1 MCRNSILLIILA
13 LLASPAAMS
22 QSIEKLMD
30 EALLLESD
38 RRFRSASELYEQ
50 IIVAI
55 TESKGPHTT
64 TLIEPLLGKARS
76 LVARRRYDDARE
88 ALLLAQNIA
97 HRQEGVYST
106 GQLEVIDEMAA
117 LNLMSGDIRQANKL
131 QKFSFAISRDK
142 YGVDNLDILPAHS
155 RLIQWYMETGQ
166 YSEVRREL
174 DKAMELVKEHSS
186 EHDPRLIHYMRLVAK
201 TRRLQ
206 GIWKSEKSLIEA
218 LEILDKNP
226 DLPLDVKTDVYLEL
240 ADAYVARRKPK
251 KAVQYY
257 SQVTLGEGQQTEPAL
272 IPITSSV
279 SIRARQGERYSASFK
294 IPLSEK
300 DYGVMVTE
308 GNLARPSLTRSTPT
322 IGSPFQFSRGL
333 LIGGLRL
340 RPNLNFR
347 RVKMTFEFTVTK
359 SGKVKEVELLAS
371 NAPSKLDNF
380 MRKVLAKIRYRP
392 GLLEGIPIDTT
403 KVQLTQT
410 F

>member
-1 MCRNSILLIILA
+1 
-13 LLASPAAMS
+13 
-22 QSIEKLMD
+22 
-30 EALLLESD
+30 
-38 RRFRSASELYEQ
+38 
-50 IIVAI
+50 V
-55 TESKGPHTT
+55 
-64 TLIEPLLGKARS
+64 
-76 LVARRRYDDARE
+76 
-88 ALLLAQNIA
+88 

-106 GQLEVIDEMAA
+106 GQLEVINEMAA
-117 LNLMSGDIRQANKL
+117 LNLRSGDIRQANKL

-142 YGVDNLDILPAHS
+142 YGADDLDILPAHS

-174 DKAMELVKEHSS
+174 DKAMELVKEHTS
-186 EHDPRLIHYMRLVAK
+186 EHDPRLIDYMRLVAK

-226 DLPLDVKTDVYLEL
+226 DLPLDVKSGVYLEL

-251 KAVQYY
+251 KAEQYY

-272 IPITSSV
+272 IPITSSI
-279 SIRARQGERYSASFK
+279 SMRAKQGGRYSAAFK
-294 IPLSEK
+294 VPLSEK

-308 GNLARPSLTRSTPT
+308 SNFTQPSLPRSTPM
-322 IGSPFQFSRGL
+322 IGNPFQFSRDL

-359 SGKVKEVELLAS
+359 SGKVQEVEVLAS

-392 GLLEGIPIDTT
+392 GLLENIPIDTP

>member
-1 MCRNSILLIILA
+1 
-13 LLASPAAMS
+13 
-22 QSIEKLMD
+22 MD
-30 EALLLESD
+30 EASLLETD
-38 RRFRSASELYEQ
+38 RRIRSASELYEQ

-88 ALLLAQNIA
+88 ALLLAQNIV

-106 GQLEVIDEMAA
+106 GQLEVIEEMAA
-117 LNLMSGDIRQANKL
+117 LNLRSGDIRQANKL
-131 QKFSFAISRDK
+131 QSFSFAISRDK
-142 YGVDNLDILPAHS
+142 YGADDLDILPAHS

-166 YSEVRREL
+166 YGEVRKEL
-174 DKAMELVKEHSS
+174 DKAMDLVKVHTS
-186 EHDPRLIHYMRLVAK
+186 EHDPRLIDYMRLVAK

-226 DLPLDVKTDVYLEL
+226 DLPLDVKSDVYLEL

-257 SQVTLGEGQQTEPAL
+257 SQGTLGEGQQTEPAL

-279 SIRARQGERYSASFK
+279 SMRARQGERYSAAFK
-294 IPLSEK
+294 VPLSEK

-308 GNLARPSLTRSTPT
+308 GNLAQPTLPRSTPM
-322 IGSPFQFSRGL
+322 IGKPFQFSRGL

-359 SGKVKEVELLAS
+359 SGKVQEVEVLAS

-392 GLLEGIPIDTT
+392 GLLEGIPIDTP

>member
-1 MCRNSILLIILA
+1 
-13 LLASPAAMS
+13 
-22 QSIEKLMD
+22 MD
-30 EALLLESD
+30 EASLLETN

-50 IIVAI
+50 IIVAV

-64 TLIEPLLGKARS
+64 TLIDPLLGKARS

-88 ALLLAQNIA
+88 ALLLAQNIV
-97 HRQEGVYST
+97 HRQEGVYSS

-117 LNLMSGDIRQANKL
+117 LNLRSGDIRQANKL
-131 QKFSFAISRDK
+131 QRFSFAISREE
-142 YGVDNLDILPAHS
+142 YGADGLDILPAHS

-166 YSEVRREL
+166 YREVRREL
-174 DKAMELVKEHSS
+174 DKAMELVKEHTS
-186 EHDPRLIHYMRLVAK
+186 EHDPRLIDYMRLVAK

-226 DLPLDVKTDVYLEL
+226 DLPLDVKSDVYLEL
-240 ADAYVARRKPK
+240 ADAYVARRKPE

-257 SQVTLGEGQQTEPAL
+257 SLVTLGEGQQTEPTL

-279 SIRARQGERYSASFK
+279 FMRNKSGGRYPADFK
-294 IPLSEK
+294 VPLSEK

-308 GNLARPSLTRSTPT
+308 GNFVQPIQPRSTPMV
-322 IGSPFQFSRGL
+322 GNPFRFSRGL
-333 LIGGLRL
+333 LVRDLKLRS
-340 RPNLNFR
+340 NLNFR

-359 SGKVKEVELLAS
+359 SGQVKEVELLSS

-380 MRKVLAKIRYRP
+380 MRKVFAKVRYRP
-392 GLLEGIPIDTT
+392 GLLDGVPIDTPN
-403 KVQLTQT
+403 VQLTQT